1 VLTEVTFA
9 VNTAVV
15 APAGTV
21 TEAGTVTAVL
31 LLARLTLVP
40 PVSAEPDKLT
50 VQVSASDPVMEE
62 LLQDTALTVGA
73 TAVPAPLILI
83 VAAGALLAIVTVP
96 V

>member
-1 VLTEVTFA
+1 VLTEATFA
-9 VNTAVV
+9 VNAAVV

-40 PVSAEPDKLT
+40 PASAELDKLT
-50 VQVSASDPVMEE
+50 VHESASDPVMEE

-73 TAVPAPLILI
+73 TPAPLILI